1 MRITKGYNLMNLKK
15 TDRNKNF
22 LVKTNEEIC
31 LTNFKNLNI
40 NKGYVINLKKRPD
53 RLDRFKNEV
62 SAYLPDINIDV
73 LEAVD
78 GTSID
83 LKDEFYK
90 KNVNKWNFD
99 NLSEKTLRGVVGC
112 CLSHLNCY
120 DLISKS
126 DDEYAIIFEDDCV
139 FISDNH
145 KKIAQEYINQ
155 LEIPE
160 KFGIIFLNKWFA
172 KPVEK
177 IGKLNKIKGAPT
189 TESYIIS
196 NEYAKIL
203 YNENIKNI
211 GAIDAH
217 MSQLISKY
225 PEYPSYQ
232 LVDELFIQYNRTDTN
247 IQIG

>member
-99 NLSEKTLRGVVGC
+99 NLSEKTSNDI
-112 CLSHLNCY
+112 LS
-120 DLISKS
+120 S
-126 DDEYAIIFEDDCV
+126 
-139 FISDNH
+139 
-145 KKIAQEYINQ
+145 
-155 LEIPE
+155 
-160 KFGIIFLNKWFA
+160 
-172 KPVEK
+172 
-177 IGKLNKIKGAPT
+177 
-189 TESYIIS
+189 
-196 NEYAKIL
+196 
-203 YNENIKNI
+203 
-211 GAIDAH
+211 
-217 MSQLISKY
+217 
-225 PEYPSYQ
+225 
-232 LVDELFIQYNRTDTN
+232 LVN
-247 IQIG
+247 